1 MPDDSDDVPSIQ
13 LPLTGLRN
21 VRAIAYDPV
30 DRLIYWVDNRSKLI
44 GRANENGQQ
53 VSGCS

>member
-53 VSGCS
+53 VSGYS